1 MKSLDIHKS
10 EYLKQFENQV
20 YGRNLFRTQEE
31 ERLDAPNEE
40 CGIFGLYS
48 DNDLDTFSLSQFG
61 LFALQHRGQEACGIS
76 VLKDGKITNMKDE
89 GLVLD
94 VYKDIQ
100 NLKLLWEILQSVIPV
115 IRLQEIKRNIISS
128 HFSRK
133 TNMTRLYF
141 L

>member
-10 EYLKQFENQV
+10 EYLKQFETQT

-40 CGIFGLYS
+40 CGIFGMYS

-76 VLKDGKITNMKDE
+76 VLKDGKIYLRKPRTA
-89 GLVLD
+89 
-94 VYKDIQ
+94 Q
-100 NLKLLWEILQSVIPV
+100 NVPACIAENSVAGI
-115 IRLQEIKRNIISS
+115 
-128 HFSRK
+128 
-133 TNMTRLYF
+133 
-141 L
+141 